1 MASGLV
7 STFRGYSP
15 GKCSRARSAPAR
27 PGPPSL
33 GGITTI
39 TGAEIL
45 ARARAAPPRAGAVRL
60 VGIDGFSGAG
70 KTTLA
75 MALRRADP
83 TVTVLSLET
92 FYLGWAGLAAG
103 PGRAAHQVVAPLARG
118 EVPVV
123 EPWDW
128 RHDRV
133 APPRRRPVGPLVVVE
148 GCGAGVPP
156 LRGALSL
163 LVWVDAEPAERECR
177 LHARDDWA
185 VYAPHRAAFERQEQA
200 LAATHGTR
208 AAADVVVTRAADGS
222 WSSAGAEDDEWV
234 RSGRDGD
241 EGPA

>member
-1 MASGLV
+1 M
-7 STFRGYSP
+7 RG
-15 GKCSRARSAPAR
+15 AH
-27 PGPPSL
+27 L
-33 GGITTI
+33 L
-39 TGAEIL
+39 E
-45 ARARAAPPRAGAVRL
+45 RARAAPARAGTVRL
-60 VGIDGFSGAG
+60 LGIDGFSGAG

-75 MALRRADP
+75 DDLRRADP

-92 FYLGWAGLAAG
+92 FYLGWEGLAAG
-103 PGRAAHQVVAPLARG
+103 PRRAREQLVEPLRRG

-133 APPRRRPVGPLVVVE
+133 AAPQRRPVGPLVVVE
-148 GCGAGVPP
+148 GCGAGAPP
-156 LRGALSL
+156 LREALSL
-163 LVWVDAEPAERECR
+163 LVWVDADPDERERR

-185 VYAPHRAAFERQEQA
+185 VYAPHRAAFERQERA

-208 AAADVVVTRAADGS
+208 AAADVVVTRVEDGWRARRADG
-222 WSSAGAEDDEWV
+222 DEWV

>member
-1 MASGLV
+1 MGRITADE
-7 STFRGYSP
+7 RG
-15 GKCSRARSAPAR
+15 AH
-27 PGPPSL
+27 L
-33 GGITTI
+33 
-39 TGAEIL
+39 L
-45 ARARAAPPRAGAVRL
+45 ARARQAPPRAGTVRL

-75 MALRRADP
+75 LDLRRADP
-83 TVTVLSLET
+83 TVTVLSIET
-92 FYLGWAGLAAG
+92 FYLGWEGLAAG
-103 PGRAAHQVVAPLARG
+103 PARAREQLVDPLRSG

-133 APPRRRPVGPLVVVE
+133 AAPRRRPVGSLVVVE
-148 GCGAGVPP
+148 GCGAGAPP
-156 LRGALSL
+156 LREALSL
-163 LVWVDAEPAERECR
+163 LVWVDADPAERERR

-208 AAADVVVTRAADGS
+208 AAADVVVTLAADGRLTS
-222 WSSAGAEDDEWV
+222 PTTGDEWV